1 MSRNDSSAS
10 EILARAFSPGAASP
24 NPSERAPAAAAHV
37 LSLLPLWGVVF
48 SAGIIQYYR
57 ESSRIITFQARQA
70 IFLHLV
76 FLAVGF
82 VGILIRFGAG
92 VLETAFPE
100 QGIAEAAAWFD
111 HSKAIGLYIV
121 YCFFPATS
129 AALVAMGRNVV
140 YPLVGKRLW
149 PQAPQDGLDS
159 VY

>member
-1 MSRNDSSAS
+1 MSRNDSAPS

-48 SAGIIQYYR
+48 AAGINHYYK

-76 FLAVGF
+76 FLAIAF
-82 VGILIRFGAG
+82 TGILIRFGAG
-92 VLETAFPE
+92 VLEAAFPE
-100 QGIAEAAAWFD
+100 QGFAEAAAWFD
-111 HSKAIGLYIV
+111 YSKAIALYAA
-121 YCFFPATS
+121 YCIFPAAT
-129 AALVAMGRNVV
+129 AALVSMGRNVV
-140 YPLVGKRLW
+140 YPFIGRRLW
-149 PQAPQDGLDS
+149 PPMPRDGMDS